1 MEIDHHEENAMR
13 TLITTAFVSLDGV
26 VEAPGGEPGHRS
38 SGWTFKD
45 IEFVPDAYELKAR
58 EQDEAAAMMLGRV
71 SYQAFSQVW
80 PSMTED
86 FAGYNAM
93 PKYVVSSTLKDSD
106 LVDNWGD
113 TTILRTLDD
122 VAALKETDGG
132 PIIVHGSATLN
143 RNLSDAGLI
152 DRYHLLV
159 FPLLL
164 GAGKRLFSDSD
175 VDKTPLKVVESETYS
190 NGIQKLV
197 YDVVR

>member
-1 MEIDHHEENAMR
+1 MR

-26 VEAPGGEPGHRS
+26 IEGPGGEAGYRNT
-38 SGWTFKD
+38 GWTFKD
-45 IEFVPDAYELKAR
+45 IEFLPEAYELKGR
-58 EQDEAAAMMLGRV
+58 EQEQASAMMMGRV
-71 SYQAFSQVW
+71 SYQAFSPVW
-80 PSMTED
+80 PTMTEE

-93 PKYVVSSTLKDSD
+93 PKYVVSSTLRQDD
-106 LVDNWGD
+106 LVDNWGE
-113 TTILRTLDD
+113 TTILRSTDD
-122 VAALKETDGG
+122 VAALKQTEGG

-175 VDKTPLKVVESETYS
+175 VDKSMLRVVESESYA

-197 YDVVR
+197 YDVVH